1 MRWRRPSPWLD
12 HWLRPGP
19 EISSGSHNVW
29 RASSFADLMIK
40 SIAAKFDIDVVLL
53 CKCLYLWLFSV
64 LLEKLDVLATK
75 CFACIQCR
83 KNQLLSKSSLFRSYV
98 VNTCHLFPPHCGF
111 VWKLVGPKFQ
121 CIIIIFISFSPFKH
135 AIWGY
140 PPLWIVFL
148 VISTTTP
155 CLPEALEDDFVD
167 FLPETCRQLFGPW
180 FLRVF
185 GAGDDWGFSAN
196 CEEPLING

>member
-1 MRWRRPSPWLD
+1 MGLTM
-12 HWLRPGP
+12 
-19 EISSGSHNVW
+19 
-29 RASSFADLMIK
+29 F
-40 SIAAKFDIDVVLL
+40 
-53 CKCLYLWLFSV
+53 
-64 LLEKLDVLATK
+64 EKLDVLATK

-83 KNQLLSKSSLFRSYV
+83 KNQLLSKSSLFHSYV
-98 VNTCHLFPPHCGF
+98 AFFPHN
-111 VWKLVGPKFQ
+111 VGLSENRSAQ
-121 CIIIIFISFSPFKH
+121 NSSVLSSFSPFKH

-140 PPLWIVFL
+140 PPLWIVSL

-185 GAGDDWGFSAN
+185 GAGDGWGFSAN